1 MKSKLR
7 RPFRAPREAVDR
19 SKGGKVA
26 DQSDAAREEP
36 PHNVVQTESEETTE
50 LGVVWKPF
58 VVKETE
64 LAEVEPVGKDL
75 CSGDEGKICTDG
87 QKFGITGLQ
96 SSSHVRL

>member
-75 CSGDEGKICTDG
+75 CSGDEGKICIDG
-87 QKFGITGLQ
+87 Q
-96 SSSHVRL
+96 